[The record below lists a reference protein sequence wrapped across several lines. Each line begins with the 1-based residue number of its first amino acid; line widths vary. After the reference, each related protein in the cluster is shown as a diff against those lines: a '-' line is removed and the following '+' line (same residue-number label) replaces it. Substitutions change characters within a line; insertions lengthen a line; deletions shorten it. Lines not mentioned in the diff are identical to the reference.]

1 MSVDAQAQGVQARD
15 VQTPEGQVR
24 GAQDRSAESL
34 AAQGAHRSARCFK
47 CPKERRGSEPG
58 WYFTDV
64 QDRRGGLGWLRVYV
78 CPRDYA
84 SFAEPE
90 RPRWMPVLE
99 MPAGIPTVEPPPLP
113 PPSGPE
119 ELIEALSRRG
129 LSGWVFL
136 VKDVAEGRVRRI
148 HLRQLPAD
156 PEIRQALMSYLQSAG
171 THITLGPGLL
181 RRPPRDPARDGH
193 GETPAG

>member
-1 MSVDAQAQGVQARD
+1 VSVDAQAQEAQAHNA
-15 VQTPEGQVR
+15 QVER
-24 GAQDRSAESL
+24 
-34 AAQGAHRSARCFK
+34 AQGPVTPPAQLGTRCFK

-64 QDRRGGLGWLRVYV
+64 QDRRGGLGWLRVFV

-84 SFAEPE
+84 QFADTE
-90 RPRWMPVLE
+90 RPRWTPVFE
-99 MPAGIPTVEPPPLP
+99 MPAGIPTVTPPPLP
-113 PPSGPE
+113 VPSGPE
-119 ELIEALSRRG
+119 ELITALSRRG

-181 RRPPRDPARDGH
+181 RRPQRDSTGGGH
-193 GETPAG
+193 AETSSG

>member
-1 MSVDAQAQGVQARD
+1 MGRVSVDAQAQEAQAHNAQVERREGLVTPGTHLGV
-15 VQTPEGQVR
+15 
-24 GAQDRSAESL
+24 
-34 AAQGAHRSARCFK
+34 RCFK

-64 QDRRGGLGWLRVYV
+64 QDRRGGLGWLRVFV

-84 SFAEPE
+84 QFADPE
-90 RPRWMPVLE
+90 RPRWTPVVE
-99 MPAGIPTVEPPPLP
+99 MPAGISSVEPPPLP
-113 PPSGPE
+113 VPSGPE
-119 ELIEALSRRG
+119 ELITALSRRG

-181 RRPPRDPARDGH
+181 RRPHRDSAGGGH
-193 GETPAG
+193 AETSSG